1 MVKNHPFGRACVGL
15 VALSV
20 LAGCGSDLSRSFG
33 LSRDTPDEFQVTT
46 RAPLALPPSYQLRP
60 PRPGAPRPQ
69 EDAPDTAGEAVLVPQ
84 SVLQNART
92 AGTTSPGQTALVD
105 AAGPSA
111 PAGIRNKVD
120 AESALDRGNRSFVD
134 RLMFWKATP
143 PPGTVVDP
151 TGESQRLREN
161 AALGQSPETGNTP
174 IIQKSKPG
182 LLNSLF

>member
-1 MVKNHPFGRACVGL
+1 M
-15 VALSV
+15 
-20 LAGCGSDLSRSFG
+20 
-33 LSRDTPDEFQVTT
+33 
-46 RAPLALPPSYQLRP
+46 
-60 PRPGAPRPQ
+60 
-69 EDAPDTAGEAVLVPQ
+69 
-84 SVLQNART
+84 
-92 AGTTSPGQTALVD
+92 D